1 LLNNNTEK
9 NDNNNSV
16 TYVILVINTRL
27 IKQSAQLN
35 NLEIISTM
43 KST

>member
-1 LLNNNTEK
+1 MELLNNNNKT
-9 NDNNNSV
+9 NGNNSV

-35 NLEIISTM
+35 NL
-43 KST
+43 